1 MISRTLG
8 PELGGSVGILFY
20 LVTHALQLQ
29 LTNSV
34 LPGNSRFKLQLQ
46 FTNYI
51 PDNRQ
56 SILNERL
63 PDSTYHFLDR
73 LTFTSQRYV
82 CK

>member
-29 LTNSV
+29 LQFTNSV
-34 LPGNSRFKLQLQ
+34 PG
-46 FTNYI
+46 
-51 PDNRQ
+51 NRQ
-56 SILNERL
+56 SIQNERL

-73 LTFTSQRYV
+73 RTFNLQAVALKKY
-82 CK
+82 